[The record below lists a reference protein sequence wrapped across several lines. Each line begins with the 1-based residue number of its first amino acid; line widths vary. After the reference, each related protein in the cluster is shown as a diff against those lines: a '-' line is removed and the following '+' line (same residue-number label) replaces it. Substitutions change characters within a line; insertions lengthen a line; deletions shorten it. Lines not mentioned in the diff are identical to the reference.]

1 MNNNNIYNRETTIQ
15 NKTTQDSTLS
25 NLVCPCGTHFQN
37 IQGLSK
43 HRRTCKVF
51 LDQTSDNNN
60 FTQGNR
66 YVCYYQ
72 KIFKIFVLNY

>member
-25 NLVCPCGTHFQN
+25 NLVCPCGSHFQN
-37 IQGLSK
+37 IQGLS
-43 HRRTCKVF
+43 TCKVF
-51 LDQTSDNNN
+51 LDQTSDNN

-66 YVCYYQ
+66 YILLP
-72 KIFKIFVLNY
+72 KDFKIFVLIY